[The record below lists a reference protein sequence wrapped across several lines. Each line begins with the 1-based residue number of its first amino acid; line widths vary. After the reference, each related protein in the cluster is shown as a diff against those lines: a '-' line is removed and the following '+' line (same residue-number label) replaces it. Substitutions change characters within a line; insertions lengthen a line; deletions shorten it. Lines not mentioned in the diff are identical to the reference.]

1 MSSSAHSTP
10 SATDPVLVEVM
21 RGDLVESRHRGAAA
35 VVDATGKVVMS
46 WGDTERPVFARSAIK
61 PMQALPFV
69 ESGAADRYG
78 LGPTELA
85 LSCASHHGEAVHA
98 EAVAAWLARVGLSAD
113 DLECGTHLPHDVPSA
128 HAILRAGKE
137 PSALHSN
144 CSGKHS
150 GFLTT
155 ARHFGEETR
164 GYVAAD
170 HPVQRRV
177 TQALG
182 EMCGID
188 LARAP
193 YGTDG
198 CGIPV
203 IGIPLAAMARGMAR
217 MADRAGLPAERSE
230 AARRLLDAM
239 REFPVMVDGTGG
251 FPTVLMQVAGAK
263 LRIKPGA
270 EGVFCG
276 SLPGLGYGIALKI
289 DDGAGRAAEV
299 AMGGILERLG
309 LFSDDER
316 AKLDEL
322 LRPAIRNVAGRLVG
336 SIRPSAALLN

>member
-1 MSSSAHSTP
+1 MPSRSTASA
-10 SATDPVLVEVM
+10 ADPVLVEVM

-35 VVDATGKVVMS
+35 IVDAAGKIVLS
-46 WGDTERPVFARSAIK
+46 WGDIERPVFARSAIK
-61 PMQALPFV
+61 PMQALPLV

-78 LGPTELA
+78 IGPRELA
-85 LSCASHHGEAVHA
+85 LSCASHHGEVSHT
-98 EAVAAWLARVGLSAD
+98 EAVAAWLARAGLSAD
-113 DLECGTHLPHDVPSA
+113 DLECGAHLPNDLSSA
-128 HAILRAGKE
+128 HALLRAGIV

-144 CSGKHS
+144 CSGKHT

-155 ARHFGEETR
+155 ARHLGEATR

-188 LARAP
+188 PAHAP
-193 YGTDG
+193 HGTDG

-217 MADRAGLPAERSE
+217 MADPRGLPAERTE
-230 AARRLLDAM
+230 AARRLLEAM
-239 REFPVMVDGTGG
+239 REYPVMVDGTGG

-276 SLPGLGYGIALKI
+276 SLPGLGFGVALKI
-289 DDGAGRAAEV
+289 EDGAGRAAEV
-299 AMGGILERLG
+299 AMGAILERLG

-316 AKLDEL
+316 ATLDGL
-322 LRPAIRNVAGRLVG
+322 LRPVIKNVAGRVVG
-336 SIRPSAALLN
+336 SMRPSTALLH